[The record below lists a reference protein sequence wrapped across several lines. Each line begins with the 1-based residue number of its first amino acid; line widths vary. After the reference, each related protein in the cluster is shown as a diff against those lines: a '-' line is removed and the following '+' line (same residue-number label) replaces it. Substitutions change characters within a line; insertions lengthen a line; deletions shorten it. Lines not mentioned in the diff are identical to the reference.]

1 MKVSELIE
9 ELKKCPSDAEVRLP
23 NVNNLN
29 IPGYCVL
36 DYIMKFKFAE
46 VGSDVMNNPGEID
59 NRLLKYKTDDT
70 PIIYLG
76 SKYELIRE

>member
-9 ELKKCPSDAEVRLP
+9 ELKKCPSDAEVWLP

-36 DYIMKFKFAE
+36 DQIMNCRFAE
-46 VGSDVMNNPGEID
+46 VESDVMDNPGKVD
-59 NRLLKYKTDDT
+59 NRLLDNKNDDT
-70 PIIYLG
+70 PIVYLG
-76 SKYELIRE
+76 SKY